1 MYLTNYSERALLNS
15 FLGISWNAP
24 TKVYLG
30 LFLSSPTES
39 GQGGVEV
46 AYTGY
51 DRQTIDF
58 TEPKVSGKI
67 VSTNNLN
74 HISFLKASK
83 EVGTITHAGIF
94 DSQAGGNM
102 LAYAPLTE
110 SMSIGTDEAPTILSG
125 ELSLSFS
132 QNFSAEY
139 KKKILNI
146 FRSRS
151 IAGFIPHM
159 ALFNGDPDS
168 GGAEITGDLY
178 ERQMLS
184 FTTPIEGQ
192 TGYSEISLNTKVTFS
207 KPPIEWGL
215 MDHLVIYD
223 AAING
228 NPVMIKRRPN
238 QITLKKGHTIILE
251 SGSVKISVN

>member
-24 TKVYLG
+24 SKVYLG
-30 LFLSSPTES
+30 LFLSNPTDS
-39 GQGGVEV
+39 GHDGVEV
-46 AYTGY
+46 AYNGY
-51 DRQTIDF
+51 NRQPIEF

-74 HISFLKASK
+74 HISFSKATK

-110 SMSIGTDEAPTILSG
+110 SMSIGTDEAPTILNG

-132 QNFSAEY
+132 QNFSLEY

-146 FRSRS
+146 FRGQS
-151 IAGFIPHM
+151 IPGFTPHM

-178 ERQMLS
+178 ERQSLS

-192 TGYSEISLNTKVTFS
+192 TGYSEISLNTKATFP
-207 KPPIEWGL
+207 KPPTEWGL

-228 NPVMIKRRPN
+228 NPVMIKRRLN